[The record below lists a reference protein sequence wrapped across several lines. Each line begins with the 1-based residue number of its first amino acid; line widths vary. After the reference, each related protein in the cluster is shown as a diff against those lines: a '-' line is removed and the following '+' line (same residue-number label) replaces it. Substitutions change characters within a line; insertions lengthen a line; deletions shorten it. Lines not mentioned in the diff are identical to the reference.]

1 VAGETPFRSL
11 AAHLPALAMSR
22 PAQARDEAEAVL
34 AARAPPLDRTYAWHA
49 LGIIERDSGQV
60 GRATANFRRAA
71 TLSSR
76 AGLVQRHA
84 DVMAS
89 LGTALAMAG
98 QRKAA
103 LRAFDEALAESKGR
117 ATAQVLVRRSAAL
130 VFFDDFEGAYADGR
144 RAAALAHRSGDVA
157 WEARARS
164 NLAGAL
170 IGLSRLSEAEAQ
182 YLQAQHLAEELGQQY
197 DATIML
203 HSRADCARRQ
213 GDLPRALRMLYL
225 AHDQY
230 RELGVVPPEVVRD
243 LEVVLLAAGLTE
255 EATAAADELVELLDS
270 DRASAGRRADGLIAA
285 ATAHL
290 DYGNSGRAIQLA
302 RRAARASH
310 RQSNTQGE
318 WHARLVLLRAQATNG
333 RITKRHAHLAAQ
345 LAADIQDRYAAERL
359 EAQLLAGRLAR
370 RTGLTELAEKEFA
383 AAATQRSRGS
393 ALRRAAGWLAAAQL
407 ADMRSD
413 RAGMLRACERGLAVL
428 DTHALSL
435 GATELRARA
444 TTHGMELVR
453 TAIGRVLEDGSA
465 RDLLRWTERWRSILH
480 AAPSRQV
487 RHDVALTSELAR
499 LRNAESGIAAPV
511 DADHDATRRRMEDR
525 IRRLTHETT
534 VDGSGRRRSFDVR
547 ELLLA
552 LGDDTTLACV
562 LAARSSG
569 LHVVVARGGRVRRF
583 EAGSLAAARIDVE
596 YARFALRGAAVGSW
610 STADALLAGLEPALA
625 RLEEAL
631 LGPAAL
637 RAIGDGPL
645 VLVPPAT
652 LQSAPW
658 TALPSMQDRPVTVA
672 PSATAWMRARA
683 ASPPRRRRVALIAG
697 PGLTT
702 SGAEVSALASR
713 YRDPTV
719 LTQTESTCASTL
731 RALDGAWLAHVAA
744 HGRFRG
750 DNPMFSALEMADG
763 PLTVYDLEGLRRP
776 PYRLLL
782 TACESGVGSPTGAD
796 ELLGL
801 ASTITALGTAGLLA
815 SVVPVNDE
823 ATVPFSLAVHE
834 RLQAGDTLAVALL
847 AARRQADDPVARATA
862 WSFLALGAA

>member
-22 PAQARDEAEAVL
+22 PAQARAEAEAIL
-34 AARAPPLDRTYAWHA
+34 AARASPLDRTYAWHA
-49 LGIIERDSGQV
+49 LGIIDRDSGQV

-71 TLSSR
+71 ALSSR

-144 RAAALAHRSGDVA
+144 RAAALARRSGDAA

-213 GDLPRALRMLYL
+213 GDLPRALRMLNL

-290 DYGNSGRAIQLA
+290 DHGNSGRAVELA

-310 RQSNTQGE
+310 RQRNAQGE

-333 RITKRHAHLAAQ
+333 RITKRHAQLAAQ
-345 LAADIQDRYAAERL
+345 LAAEIQDRYAAERL

-370 RTGLTELAEKEFA
+370 RTGLTELAEEEFA

-393 ALRRAAGWLAAAQL
+393 ALRRAAAWLAAAQL
-407 ADMRSD
+407 ADMRGD
-413 RAGMLRACERGLAVL
+413 RAGILRACERGLAVL

-444 TTHGMELVR
+444 TSHGIELVR

-487 RHDVALTSELAR
+487 RRDLALTAELAK
-499 LRNAESGIAAPV
+499 LREAESDIAAPV
-511 DADHDATRRRMEDR
+511 DADRDAIRRRMEDR
-525 IRRLTHETT
+525 IRRLTHEKTD
-534 VDGSGRRRSFDVR
+534 DGSGGRRSFDVG
-547 ELLLA
+547 ELLAA

-562 LAARSSG
+562 LAARG
-569 LHVVVARGGRVRRF
+569 NLHVVVAQRGRVRRF
-583 EAGSLAAARIDVE
+583 EAGSLADARTGAD
-596 YARFALRGAAVGSW
+596 YARFALRGAAVGSRR
-610 STADALLAGLEPALA
+610 TAEALLAGLDPALG
-625 RLEEAL
+625 RLEETV
-631 LGPAAL
+631 LGRQGL

-645 VLVPPAT
+645 VLMPPAT

-658 TALPSMQDRPVTVA
+658 AALPSVRDRPITVA
-672 PSATAWMRARA
+672 PSATAWLNAR
-683 ASPPRRRRVALIAG
+683 STQPPRRRRVALIAG
-697 PGLTT
+697 PGLAT
-702 SGAEVSALASR
+702 SNTEVAALAST
-713 YRDPTV
+713 YRNPSV
-719 LTQTESTCASTL
+719 LTDTEATCSQTL
-731 RALDGAWLAHVAA
+731 RAIDGAWLAHIAA

-763 PLTVYDLEGLRRP
+763 PLTVYDLETLRRP

-782 TACESGVGSPTGAD
+782 PACESGVGSPTGAD
-796 ELLGL
+796 ELLGV
-801 ASTITALGTAGLLA
+801 ASSLTALGTAGLLA
-815 SVVPVNDE
+815 SVVPVNDD
-823 ATVPFSLAVHE
+823 ATVPFSLTVHE
-834 RLQAGDTLAVALL
+834 RLQAGDSLGEALL
-847 AARRQADDPVARATA
+847 CARQRAEDPVALATA